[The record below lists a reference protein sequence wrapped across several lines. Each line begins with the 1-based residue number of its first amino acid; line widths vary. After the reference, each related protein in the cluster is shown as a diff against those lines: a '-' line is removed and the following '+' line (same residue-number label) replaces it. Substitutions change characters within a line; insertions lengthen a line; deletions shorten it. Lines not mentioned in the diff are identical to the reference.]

1 MNGSFAKHYG
11 WLIAAGALAMA
22 LALWPRISGLDG
34 TKLLV
39 RLKFPFVKNV
49 STSALAAWIA
59 DTNRPTPQIIDVR
72 TVPEFAVSHLPEAR
86 QLDFD
91 LPGRMALSEIDT
103 NRAVVAYCSVGYR
116 SSAFVSRLQSA
127 GFKSAYNL
135 QGSIFAWATEGRP
148 LEANGHP
155 VKQVHPVNADVARL
169 LPSELRSELPPD
181 DASGSRQSWLTNPQR
196 SKMLL
201 SFAVLFLLLLWE
213 TMTPFFHYFSGGTAE
228 RAQHAIRNFT
238 LGGINAIFTSL
249 LFVGLWLWAS
259 DWAETRRFGLLHWIP
274 LPAWLQA
281 VAALVLLDCGMYW
294 WHRVNHVVPL
304 LWRFHRMH
312 HSDRQMDVTSAH
324 RFHLGEIAMS
334 ALLRIVLILLLGI
347 ELWQIVIYE
356 AAMFTVVQFH
366 HANISVGPLDRV
378 LNWFIVTPNMH
389 RIHHSHWQPE
399 TDSNYASLL
408 SCWDRVFGSF
418 RQRDDQRNIQLGLDE
433 FQEADQ
439 HTLTGMLATPL
450 TTPRDSKRSNQ
461 H

>member
-1 MNGSFAKHYG
+1 MNGAFTKYLG
-11 WLIAAGALAMA
+11 WLVAAGALTVA

-49 STSALAAWIA
+49 STRALAAWIA
-59 DTNRPTPQIIDVR
+59 DTNRLGPQIIDVR
-72 TVPEFAVSHLPEAR
+72 SMPEFAVSHLPGAR
-86 QLDFD
+86 RIDFN
-91 LPGRMALSEIDT
+91 LPTRLALAEIDT

-127 GFKSAYNL
+127 GFKNAYNL

-148 LEANGHP
+148 LEANDHP

-169 LPSELRSELPPD
+169 LPPGLRSELPPD
-181 DASGSRQSWLTNPQR
+181 DAFDSRQNWLTNPQR
-196 SKMLL
+196 PKMLL

-213 TMTPFFHYFSGGTAE
+213 TIAPFFHYFHTGAAE
-228 RAQHAIRNFT
+228 RTQHAIRNFT
-238 LGGINAIFTSL
+238 LGGINAIFTTL
-249 LFVGLWLWAS
+249 LFVGLWLWAA

-274 LPAWLQA
+274 LPAGLQA
-281 VAALVLLDCGMYW
+281 AIALVLLDCAMYW
-294 WHRVNHVVPL
+294 WHRVNHLVPF

-312 HSDRQMDVTSAH
+312 HSERQMDVTSAH
-324 RFHLGEIAMS
+324 RFHLGEVASS
-334 ALLRIVLILLLGI
+334 ALLRVPLILLLGI
-347 ELWQIVIYE
+347 ELWQVVIYE

-366 HANISVGPLDRV
+366 HANISVGRLDRA

-389 RIHHSHWQPE
+389 RVHHSHWRPE

-408 SCWDRVFGSF
+408 SFWDRVFGSF
-418 RQRDDQRNIQLGLDE
+418 RQREDQKNIQLGLDE
-433 FQEADQ
+433 FQQPDQ

-450 TTPRDSKRSNQ
+450 ANRRYSTRGHRQ
-461 H
+461 